1 MSASETS
8 VRLLIKAA
16 FLPGKS
22 VKVTLFYAILIVAAF
37 IWFIPVIILILT
49 ALKDAGDF
57 AVNGTFSLPQSIN
70 WSNFTEAWDTGVK
83 NYFFN
88 SVLVTCIKV
97 PTGILLES
105 MAAFAL
111 THMPFKWAN
120 RVFLFILIG
129 LIVPIQ
135 MTLVPLTLLMNALSL
150 IDTLTGLII
159 LYIGFGIPFGVL
171 VMRGFFRTIPTA
183 IIEAARID
191 GCSYFRIFFRI
202 ALPLAMPAVITLCI
216 LDGVATWNEFIL
228 AQIFLRSD
236 ELRTLPLGLVQ
247 FSTQFSTQYDQL
259 AAAVLISVIPV
270 IFVFLFFQ
278 RYFVSGMAGAVK

>member
-1 MSASETS
+1 MG
-8 VRLLIKAA
+8 K
-16 FLPGKS
+16 PGFP
-22 VKVTLFYAILIVAAF
+22 FYPDWTDRPDPDDPRSPNFVDERAES
-37 IWFIPVIILILT
+37 
-49 ALKDAGDF
+49 DRH
-57 AVNGTFSLPQSIN
+57 VN
-70 WSNFTEAWDTGVK
+70 
-83 NYFFN
+83 
-88 SVLVTCIKV
+88 
-97 PTGILLES
+97 
-105 MAAFAL
+105 
-111 THMPFKWAN
+111 
-120 RVFLFILIG
+120 R
-129 LIVPIQ
+129 
-135 MTLVPLTLLMNALSL
+135 
-150 IDTLTGLII
+150 LII

-259 AAAVLISVIPV
+259 AAAVLISVVPV